1 MKIYRYYEV
10 TSTQEIAKKLIDEGK
25 NNFAVIA
32 DYQKEGRGR
41 LERKWISPPGGLYMS
56 VVIKK
61 DDRAFMRA
69 GVAVVKALKHAG
81 IEANLKWPND
91 VLVRNKKIAGILVE
105 NYKGNSIVGVGIN
118 ISHAPLKEATC
129 IECEGGSINRDK
141 LAKLIIKGLKKKKFY
156 EEYKQMCSTIGK
168 DVKII
173 ALNEVIEGRTI
184 DVDSIGRIVVETKNG
199 INKVAAGDCIHLR

>member
-10 TSTQEIAKKLIDEGK
+10 TSTQEVAKKLIDEGK
-25 NNFAVIA
+25 NNFAVVA

-41 LERKWISPPGGLYMS
+41 LEREWISPLGGLYMS

-105 NYKGNSIVGVGIN
+105 NYEDNSIVGVGIN
-118 ISHAPLKEATC
+118 ISHAPLREATC
-129 IECEGGSINRDK
+129 IECEGGSISRDK

-156 EEYKQMCSTIGK
+156 EDYRQMCSTIGK

-173 ALNEVIEGRTI
+173 ALNGVIEGRAI
-184 DVDSIGRIVVETKNG
+184 DIDSIGRIVVETKNG
-199 INKVAAGDCIHLR
+199 IKKIASGDCIHLR

>member
-81 IEANLKWPND
+81 IEAKLKWPND

>member
-1 MKIYRYYEV
+1 MKIYRYHEV
-10 TSTQEIAKKLIDEGK
+10 TSTQEVAKKLIDEGK
-25 NNFAVIA
+25 DTFAVVA
-32 DYQKEGRGR
+32 EYQKEGRGR
-41 LERKWISPPGGLYMS
+41 LGREWISPPGGLYMS

-105 NYKGNSIVGVGIN
+105 NYKDRSIVGVGIN
-118 ISHAPLKEATC
+118 ISHAPLNEATC

-141 LAKLIIKGLKKKKFY
+141 LVKLIIKELKKKNFY
-156 EEYKQMCSTIGK
+156 EDYKQMCSTIGK
-168 DVKII
+168 YVKII
-173 ALNEVIEGRTI
+173 ALNEVIEGRAI
-184 DVDSIGRIVVETKNG
+184 DIDSIGRIVLETKNG
-199 INKVAAGDCIHLR
+199 INKIAAGDCIHLR